1 MLEKCLTFSN
11 PNCTQWGVSSF
22 PLPTGLVTALTP
34 GPEEGGGR
42 LEVRGINRMAA
53 CLFDRGEVKLG
64 GRECGEIAWA
74 IDI

>member
-1 MLEKCLTFSN
+1 VLEKCLTFSN